1 MPEVTVEMI
10 KALRQ
15 KTNCGIMDCKRALVE
30 SSGDEAKAIE
40 LLRKQGLAKAVER
53 RDKSASE
60 GAIFSYIHHDG
71 RIGVLL
77 QLNCETD
84 FVARTDEFKQLGH
97 DLCMQVAASDP
108 RYVSKADIPED
119 VLKSERGIYREQIA
133 QMGKPENV
141 IDRIV
146 EGKLNSFYEQVCL
159 LEQTFVREPNE
170 KVSHMIDVLSSK
182 LGEKIEVGRFA
193 RFEISKS

>member
-30 SSGDEAKAIE
+30 ADGDEAKAIK

-53 RDKSASE
+53 RDRSASE
-60 GAIFSYIHHDG
+60 GAIFSYVHHDG

-84 FVARTDEFKQLGH
+84 FVARTDEFRQLGS
-97 DLCMQVAASDP
+97 DLCLQVAASAP
-108 RYVSKADIPED
+108 RYVS
-119 VLKSERGIYREQIA
+119 
-133 QMGKPENV
+133 
-141 IDRIV
+141 
-146 EGKLNSFYEQVCL
+146 
-159 LEQTFVREPNE
+159 
-170 KVSHMIDVLSSK
+170 
-182 LGEKIEVGRFA
+182 
-193 RFEISKS
+193 

>member
-30 SSGDEAKAIE
+30 ADGDEAKAIK

-53 RDKSASE
+53 RDRSASE
-60 GAIFSYIHHDG
+60 GAIFSYVHHDG

-84 FVARTDEFKQLGH
+84 FVARTDEFRQLGS
-97 DLCMQVAASDP
+97 DLCLQVAASAP
-108 RYVSKADIPED
+108 RYVSQGDVPEN
-119 VLKSERGIYREQIA
+119 VLESERNIFGEQA
-133 QMGKPENV
+133 AKMGKPKNV
-141 IDRIV
+141 IERIV
-146 EGKLNSFYEQVCL
+146 EGKLKSFYEQVCL
-159 LEQTFVREPNE
+159 LDQTFVKEPNDR
-170 KVSHMIDVLSSK
+170 VGQMIDELSSK